1 MMTTGYDCTDILN
14 LGLFRPIFSPTD
26 FVQIKG
32 RGTRRHSFLDQLR
45 DERQKEEVAQSEKTE
60 FKLFDFFGNYEYF
73 ETEFDYDQVLKLPV
87 SSGERR
93 PDMGRHGARWPLSA
107 PTSTWAVTIS
117 RHSAKRRSDPRGL
130 KIDRMLFEKFAET
143 VRENETVAEAVEAGQ
158 WDRVIDYVNSEL
170 MDKPEEFYTLD
181 NLRKAAA
188 VDRRVTLREILERV
202 FGLIPGFKSKDE
214 LLEEE
219 FDKFVTDHK
228 PEEAQSIPAIKA
240 YFKAYVTSDLT
251 RHIVDAKLFPDLA
264 TNAVFSFGDFRAV
277 PKKYRTLVPEYVKD
291 YVSLNQF
298 AA

>member
-1 MMTTGYDCTDILN
+1 MG
-14 LGLFRPIFSPTD
+14 RD
-26 FVQIKG
+26 FLS
-32 RGTRRHSFLDQLR
+32 TL
-45 DERQKEEVAQSEKTE
+45 KEEEIGPK
-60 FKLFDFFGNYEYF
+60 G
-73 ETEFDYDQVLKLPV
+73 
-87 SSGERR
+87 
-93 PDMGRHGARWPLSA
+93 M
-107 PTSTWAVTIS
+107 
-117 RHSAKRRSDPRGL
+117 

-143 VRENETVAEAVEAGQ
+143 VRGDETVAEAVEAGQ

-170 MDKPEEFYTLD
+170 MDKPEEYYTLD

-188 VDRRVTLREILERV
+188 VDRRVTLREILEKV

-219 FDKFVTDHK
+219 FDKFVSDHK
-228 PEEAQSIPAIKA
+228 PEEAQSIPVIKA

-277 PKKYRTLVPEYVKD
+277 PKKYQTLVPDYVKD